1 MTTRTWWG
9 QWRFVAAGAVL
20 MTALGARASIQAS
33 GPESVAPEP
42 LAAQVQLPDSPG
54 RDVVQRICSLCHP
67 SDRAASVRL
76 TREGWDD
83 VVSDMKRRGAPITD
97 DDRVVIVDYLATNFL
112 GEAAKPLNI
121 NSASQVDLELVAG
134 LGRKEAAALL
144 AYLKEKGQC
153 TALADLKKVPGLDY
167 QKIEDRKDFLV
178 CFPPLPAPPIKSG
191 GGR

>member
-9 QWRFVAAGAVL
+9 RWQYAVAGAAL
-20 MTALGARASIQAS
+20 MSALGARSSIQAS
-33 GPESVAPEP
+33 ASDR
-42 LAAQVQLPDSPG
+42 AAMQVVLPDSPG
-54 RDVVQRICSLCHP
+54 KDVVQRVCSLCHP

-76 TREGWDD
+76 TREGWED
-83 VVSDMKRRGAPITD
+83 VVADMKRRGAPMTD
-97 DDRVVIVDYLATNFL
+97 DERAQIVNYLATNFL

-134 LGRKEAAALL
+134 LGRKEAAAVLTF
-144 AYLKEKGQC
+144 LKEKGQC

-167 QKIEDRKDFLV
+167 QKIEERKDYLV
-178 CFPPLPAPPIKSG
+178 CFPPIPSPTIKSG